1 MENRSIPTA
10 KKKIEI
16 WSLILSILVLLEMF
30 DFFTYFYAEQLPL
43 VLFPSSYAWTYT

>member
-1 MENRSIPTA
+1 MEKRSIPTA

-43 VLFPSSYAWTYT
+43 ILLPSSYAWTYT